1 MMQGIQAELLTETT
15 ELHFQRMLTNPDYG
29 YQEKHNGHRLM
40 IAKQDGQLFW
50 FNREGEKSS
59 KALPIQVR
67 HALLSHPLDTFV
79 IDGELVKTTFF
90 VFDAL
95 ILGDEVITNDVY
107 EYREARYH
115 QEFDNHSKNL
125 ITVKTARTAA
135 EKKALWE
142 QVLAAKGEGI
152 VSKNLRKSYR
162 TGRAEQHFKLKFWK
176 MADAFVIGPSPEGK
190 DSVEIGMVNSKGQVH
205 RISGCSLRN
214 KFNPAP
220 GQVIE
225 VRFLYATQERHI
237 VQPTLL
243 HLRNDKRAADCH
255 LSQLEPYINKNW
267 ATK

>member
-1 MMQGIQAELLTETT
+1 MQGIQAELLTETT

-115 QEFDNHSKNL
+115 QEFEPHHGQDCPY
-125 ITVKTARTAA
+125 RC
-135 EKKALWE
+135 
-142 QVLAAKGEGI
+142 GEESPVGAG
-152 VSKNLRKSYR
+152 
-162 TGRAEQHFKLKFWK
+162 TGR
-176 MADAFVIGPSPEGK
+176 EGR
-190 DSVEIGMVNSKGQVH
+190 GH
-205 RISGCSLRN
+205 RLEEST
-214 KFNPAP
+214 
-220 GQVIE
+220 E
-225 VRFLYATQERHI
+225 V
-237 VQPTLL
+237 
-243 HLRNDKRAADCH
+243 
-255 LSQLEPYINKNW
+255 LSYW
-267 ATK
+267 